1 MAQTQDFKAAVERV
15 SRTSDKIVLDIK
27 GVVELTTYSQ
37 SVIYDLVKQGKFPKQ
52 KRIGPNRVVWL
63 RSEVVD
69 WLEAKLAAAEAA

>member
-1 MAQTQDFKAAVERV
+1 MAQTQAFKDAVERV

-37 SVIYDLVKQGKFPKQ
+37 SVIYELVKRGEFPKQ

-63 RSEVVD
+63 RSEVLA
-69 WLEAKLAAAEAA
+69 WLENRLANAA

>member
-1 MAQTQDFKAAVERV
+1 MAQTQVFKDAVERV

-37 SVIYDLVKQGKFPKQ
+37 SVIYDLVKRDEFPKQ

-69 WLEAKLAAAEAA
+69 WLEAKLAQAEAA